1 MPSTT
6 PYKIWIR
13 GIDDYVIEDA
23 NSECATDTSD
33 NFPTAIAVPSVLNGW
48 MEVGAYALHPENQP
62 ENDRYKAP
70 GGIFYDDITTIREWD
85 IATEW
90 LTFPD
95 DEARREAL
103 YTHLRKVYLHF
114 AVKTYEALAPQHSVG
129 KVVAVNREYEAE
141 HKDEAGRKRILLK
154 LSKRIPY

>member
-6 PYKIWIR
+6 PYKIWLR
-13 GIDDYVIEDA
+13 GTDEYVLEDA

-33 NFPTAIAVPSVLNGW
+33 NFPTAIATPSVLNGW
-48 MEVGAYALHPENQP
+48 IEIGAYVLHPEDVA
-62 ENDRYKAP
+62 ENDRYNAP
-70 GGIFYDDITTIREWD
+70 GGIKYDDLTIIRQWD

-90 LTFPD
+90 LTFPT
-95 DEARREAL
+95 DEPIREAL
-103 YTHLRKVYLHF
+103 YAHLRKVYLHF

-141 HKDEAGRKRILLK
+141 HKDEAGRKRIPLL
-154 LSKRIPY
+154 LTKRLPY